1 MTIKGGTQV
10 GSMLRVP
17 QKGFIRDNQ
26 KGDMIV
32 EVWLDIPKEVT
43 EEEKDIIKSL

>member
-1 MTIKGGTQV
+1 
-10 GSMLRVP
+10 MLRVQ

-43 EEEKDIIKSL
+43 EEEKKVIETL